1 MLEHSVYL
9 KAFMKKPVALKLK
22 FERALFA
29 SDYFDVSSTT
39 QNAKTDIICE
49 NPNISFSNWLD
60 IIVDTFI
67 NEFSMSSVNKAAL
80 VNEINI
86 DEFFKE
92 SLKEEYNY
100 LKETY
105 SMI

>member
-1 MLEHSVYL
+1 MLEHCAYL

-29 SDYFDVSSTT
+29 SDYFDDSSTT

-49 NPNISFSNWLD
+49 NPNISFSNWLNL
-60 IIVDTFI
+60 IVDTFI
-67 NEFSMSSVNKAAL
+67 NEFSMGSANKAEL

-92 SLKEEYNY
+92 SLKKEYDY
-100 LKETY
+100 LKDTY